1 MSENTNNTGAPDIG
15 AILSATRMKRELSI
29 ATAAMQSNLSQ
40 EIIEKLEQNRF
51 SEIGAPV
58 FTRGYLGLYA
68 RFLGL
73 NEAAVS
79 QAFNKIKGEAAAET
93 ELRITPANVESQT
106 RAYRRSYLGSWLLL
120 IPVVIIGGVLLY
132 QIFDSNSWL
141 MKQLNGAFNAPPES
155 GEVAVSA
162 DNNAS
167 ANNNSNNEI
176 ILEVGGTTLTPE
188 GTPLS
193 PESPQNIPG
202 LTPPVSDEPVALNSN
217 NSEAPAEQAPPESAP
232 ASSSTRGIQLSFAA
246 ESWIEI
252 KDSGNKKV
260 LSKLVKAGEKVEL
273 PADGAPYNLNI
284 GRPDGVVMLVNGQEQ
299 PLENYR
305 QKNSGRRR
313 YNVDV
318 P

>member
-1 MSENTNNTGAPDIG
+1 MSEKTNTTGALDIG
-15 AILSATRMKRELSI
+15 AVLSAARMKRELSI

-51 SEIGAPV
+51 AEIGAPV

-79 QAFNKIKGEAAAET
+79 QAFNKIKSEPAP
-93 ELRITPANVESQT
+93 ELRLTAANVESQP

-132 QIFDSNSWL
+132 QLFDNNSWL
-141 MKQLNGAFNAPPES
+141 MKQINGAFNTPPAGEMTAP
-155 GEVAVSA
+155 A
-162 DNNAS
+162 DTGGS
-167 ANNNSNNEI
+167 NNNPGNEI
-176 ILEVGGTTLTPE
+176 VLEVGGTPLSPE

-193 PESPQNIPG
+193 PESAQNIPD
-202 LTPPVSDEPVALNSN
+202 LTPPPASDSSAT
-217 NSEAPAEQAPPESAP
+217 NSEQGAETP
-232 ASSSTRGIQLSFAA
+232 ASDTPPASTANRGIQLSFSV

-260 LSKLVKAGEKVEL
+260 LSKLVKAGEKIEL
-273 PADGAPYNLNI
+273 PADGAPYNLNL
-284 GRPDGVVMLVNGQEQ
+284 GRPDGVVMLINGQEQ

-305 QKNSGRRR
+305 QKNSGRRF
-313 YNVDV
+313 NVDV
-318 P
+318 PNG

>member
-1 MSENTNNTGAPDIG
+1 MSEKTNTTGALDIG
-15 AILSATRMKRELSI
+15 AVLSAARMKRELSI

-51 SEIGAPV
+51 AEIGAPV

-79 QAFNKIKGEAAAET
+79 QAFNKIKSEPAP
-93 ELRITPANVESQT
+93 ELRLTAANIESQA
-106 RAYRRSYLGSWLLL
+106 RPYRRRSYLGSWLLL
-120 IPVVIIGGVLLY
+120 IPVVAIGGVLLY
-132 QIFDSNSWL
+132 QLFDNNSWL
-141 MKQLNGAFNAPPES
+141 MKQINGAFNTPQAS
-155 GEVAVSA
+155 GEVAPA
-162 DNNAS
+162 DGGS
-167 ANNNSNNEI
+167 ANSGNEI
-176 ILEVGGTTLTPE
+176 VLEVGGTPLSPE

-193 PESPQNIPG
+193 PESAQNIPG
-202 LTPPVSDEPVALNSN
+202 LTPPPADDNSAATSDK
-217 NSEAPAEQAPPESAP
+217 PAEPPAAETPP
-232 ASSSTRGIQLSFAA
+232 AAAANRGIQLSFSV

-273 PADGAPYNLNI
+273 PADGAPYNLNL
-284 GRPDGVVMLVNGQEQ
+284 GRPDGVVMLINGQEQ

-305 QKNSGRRR
+305 QKNSGRRF
-313 YNVDV
+313 NIDV
-318 P
+318 PNG

>member
-79 QAFNKIKGEAAAET
+79 QAFNKIKGEAAKET

-141 MKQLNGAFNAPPES
+141 MKQINGAFNTPQES
-155 GEVAVSA
+155 GEVAVSP

-202 LTPPVSDEPVALNSN
+202 LTPPVSDEPVVLNSN
-217 NSEAPAEQAPPESAP
+217 NSEAPAEQAPPESVP
-232 ASSSTRGIQLSFAA
+232 TNSSMRGIQLSFAA

>member
-1 MSENTNNTGAPDIG
+1 MSEKTNTTGALDIG
-15 AILSATRMKRELSI
+15 AVLSAARMKRELSI

-51 SEIGAPV
+51 AEIGAPV

-79 QAFNKIKGEAAAET
+79 QAFNKIKSEPAP
-93 ELRITPANVESQT
+93 ELRLTAANVESQP

-120 IPVVIIGGVLLY
+120 IPVVAIGGILLY
-132 QIFDSNSWL
+132 QLFDNNSWL
-141 MKQLNGAFNAPPES
+141 MTQINGAFNAPQAS
-155 GEVAVSA
+155 GEPPPAEGG
-162 DNNAS
+162 S
-167 ANNNSNNEI
+167 ANSGNEI
-176 ILEVGGTTLTPE
+176 VLEVGGTPLSPE

-193 PESPQNIPG
+193 PESAQNIPG
-202 LTPPVSDEPVALNSN
+202 LTPPPASDSSAT
-217 NSEAPAEQAPPESAP
+217 NSEQGAETP
-232 ASSSTRGIQLSFAA
+232 ASDTPPASTANRGIQLSFSV

-260 LSKLVKAGEKVEL
+260 LSKLVKAGEKIEL
-273 PADGAPYNLNI
+273 PADGAPYNLNL
-284 GRPDGVVMLVNGQEQ
+284 GRPDGVVMLINGQEQ

-305 QKNSGRRR
+305 QKNSSRRFT
-313 YNVDV
+313 VDV
-318 P
+318 PNG